1 MAFTVY
7 DASVPIFTRM
17 LTSLSHV
24 MSKGAAFAE
33 ARRIDPVVLLGTR
46 LYPDMF
52 PLSSQVQLATDHAKG
67 ASARLSQTE
76 VPKFADTEATFAEL
90 AGRIEKTLAFI
101 GGIDRS
107 AFDGADTRDVT
118 LMLGGKERVHPGPTY
133 LTTIALPNF
142 FFHVTTAY
150 AILRQI
156 GVEIGKR
163 DFVGG

>member
-1 MAFTVY
+1 MAFTIY
-7 DASVPIFTRM
+7 DASVPVFTRM
-17 LTSLSHV
+17 LASLSHV
-24 MSKGAAFAE
+24 LTKGASFAE
-33 ARRIDPVVLLGTR
+33 ARKIDPAVLLATR

-52 PLSSQVQLATDHAKG
+52 PLSRQVQLATDHAKG

-76 VPKFADTEATFAEL
+76 NPKMPDTEATFAEL

-101 GGIDRS
+101 GGIDRK
-107 AFDGADTRDVT
+107 AFDGADGREVT
-118 LMLGGKERVHPGPTY
+118 LMQGGKERVHPGPAY
-133 LTTIALPNF
+133 LTGIALPNF

-150 AILRQI
+150 DILRHV